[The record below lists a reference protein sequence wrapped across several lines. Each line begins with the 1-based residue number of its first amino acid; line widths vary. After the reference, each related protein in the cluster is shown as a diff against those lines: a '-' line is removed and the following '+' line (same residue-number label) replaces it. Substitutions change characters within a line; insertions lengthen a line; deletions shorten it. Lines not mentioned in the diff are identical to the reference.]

1 MVIKHNMSTQ
11 FATRQLNI
19 LEDTKGRATEKLTT
33 GYRINKAADG
43 AASMVVWES
52 IRNQVKGL
60 NQAGRNSQDGQGF
73 INTADSGMNELTSIL
88 HRMKELCVQGAN
100 DTNTAEDREDIQMEI
115 DALNS
120 EINRIA
126 DETEFNTIK
135 IFKDPYADAD
145 PGSDDWEPGGNGT
158 EGNREFVFQVGA
170 NSEQLVRTRLPVFNT
185 KILGT
190 EGVNVS
196 DSVNATSGLAVLDKS
211 LDIVDLERSR
221 STISKDLSS
230 TASPLVAL
238 TESDT
243 LTPSVP
249 RIFVLKTG
257 RRVLTSC
264 SELAPTWN
272 TNSLFPSVPF
282 PPGSQSS
289 LPGSASAYGSLKIF
303 IVLNSVSS
311 AILFISLLSASISIW
326 ISSLSSAVLVSFA
339 PCTQSSFIL
348 WSIDVSSFI
357 PESAVFIKPCPSC
370 EFLPAWLSPFT
381 WFLMDSHTTMLA
393 APSAAL
399 FILYPVVSFS
409 VARPLVS
416 SNILSC
422 LVANCVDI
430 LCLITI

>member
-221 STISKDLSS
+221 LGAISNRLEHAYANSS
-230 TASPLVAL
+230 NASENSQS
-238 TESDT
+238 TESVIRDT
-243 LTPSVP
+243 NIADEMIAYTTANIIEQADVAMIAQANGERETILAM
-249 RIFVLKTG
+249 VL
-257 RRVLTSC
+257 
-264 SELAPTWN
+264 
-272 TNSLFPSVPF
+272 
-282 PPGSQSS
+282 
-289 LPGSASAYGSLKIF
+289 
-303 IVLNSVSS
+303 
-311 AILFISLLSASISIW
+311 
-326 ISSLSSAVLVSFA
+326 
-339 PCTQSSFIL
+339 
-348 WSIDVSSFI
+348 
-357 PESAVFIKPCPSC
+357 
-370 EFLPAWLSPFT
+370 
-381 WFLMDSHTTMLA
+381 
-393 APSAAL
+393 
-399 FILYPVVSFS
+399 
-409 VARPLVS
+409 
-416 SNILSC
+416 
-422 LVANCVDI
+422 
-430 LCLITI
+430 